1 MSPMCYNTL
10 LLDHVLQ
17 HSSPGDT
24 VYTHTHAIHTKHIH
38 NNTVPTSTSN
48 CLFTYKFT
56 NSRSEKI
63 FFYCHYTC
71 STLFIIFFLRISRN
85 LLKLSVHSH
94 SNCILFQFNRKKS
107 ITIQLAQTRKKIK
120 KTKQNQKLSFFG
132 TSLSLLV
139 VHYLY
144 FPQQRYSFYFN
155 RKKTLAKIQSFVNNL
170 GS

>member
-1 MSPMCYNTL
+1 MFNRCLCCHEEHKIQGRRIRKGKEEKRAFILKEKKKRAATIAVKVVVTRPMSPMCYNTL

-24 VYTHTHAIHTKHIH
+24 IYTHTHAIHTKHIH

-85 LLKLSVHSH
+85 LLK
-94 SNCILFQFNRKKS
+94 
-107 ITIQLAQTRKKIK
+107 
-120 KTKQNQKLSFFG
+120 
-132 TSLSLLV
+132 
-139 VHYLY
+139 
-144 FPQQRYSFYFN
+144 
-155 RKKTLAKIQSFVNNL
+155 
-170 GS
+170 